1 MKLTIRKKI
10 LLCALVPV
18 CLLGITVFV
27 IANTFVKNSIIEQVE
42 SSLKGTAVAT
52 LAAYDQ
58 NSGSYM
64 EATNGDI
71 WKGSYNISQ
80 SENLVDTIKAEAGM
94 DVTFFYGE
102 KRIMTSAVDANGD
115 RILGSPAG
123 DTVISKVL
131 KGGEEFFSDNISID
145 GTIFYGYYVPV
156 YQKGDTSAPIGMVFA
171 GINKEETLAG
181 VMRIIYSIIAI
192 VIIVMVFC
200 AVVVSLLANSMSKA
214 LKKSIENVQQVSA
227 GNLELK
233 FDKSLMK
240 REDEV
245 GDLTRAIRN
254 LQKELKKIIGGISES
269 TSMLIT
275 ASDLLE
281 HTSHETYQNINN
293 VKTAV
298 GNITTGANSQAKDA
312 RDASDNVNHM
322 GNLIIETRQEA
333 DQLNDRADTM
343 RTSSDRASD
352 TIEEL
357 KNISVE
363 VKKAVAMIADQTKQT
378 NESAKQIKDAS
389 ALISEIADETNLLAL
404 NASIEAARAGDAGR
418 GFAVVAQQIQNLA
431 EQSNTTSGSI
441 DDIVNTLMKNSEL
454 VVDTMAHVQE
464 IIERQGEHITS
475 TEQTV
480 GEVMDEIKSSIEGIK
495 SIESKTKELETA
507 RNEIVGI
514 ILTLSDIAEAN
525 VTDTT
530 QTSGVITEVAD
541 SFESVKQSAEN
552 LRKTADLLAENIGSF
567 HLVKD

>member
-1 MKLTIRKKI
+1 
-10 LLCALVPV
+10 
-18 CLLGITVFV
+18 
-27 IANTFVKNSIIEQVE
+27 
-42 SSLKGTAVAT
+42 
-52 LAAYDQ
+52 
-58 NSGSYM
+58 
-64 EATNGDI
+64 
-71 WKGSYNISQ
+71 
-80 SENLVDTIKAEAGM
+80 
-94 DVTFFYGE
+94 
-102 KRIMTSAVDANGD
+102 
-115 RILGSPAG
+115 
-123 DTVISKVL
+123 
-131 KGGEEFFSDNISID
+131 
-145 GTIFYGYYVPV
+145 
-156 YQKGDTSAPIGMVFA
+156 
-171 GINKEETLAG
+171 
-181 VMRIIYSIIAI
+181 
-192 VIIVMVFC
+192 
-200 AVVVSLLANSMSKA
+200 
-214 LKKSIENVQQVSA
+214 
-227 GNLELK
+227 
-233 FDKSLMK
+233 MK

-298 GNITTGANSQAKDA
+298 GNITTRANSQAKDA

-464 IIERQGEHITS
+464 IIERQESILQAPSRRWARLWT
-475 TEQTV
+475 
-480 GEVMDEIKSSIEGIK
+480 KSSPPLR
-495 SIESKTKELETA
+495 ESRVSSQRRK
-507 RNEIVGI
+507 
-514 ILTLSDIAEAN
+514 
-525 VTDTT
+525 
-530 QTSGVITEVAD
+530 
-541 SFESVKQSAEN
+541 N
-552 LRKTADLLAENIGSF
+552 LRRHAMRLWVLSRHFRI
-567 HLVKD
+567 LQRQM

>member
-115 RILGSPAG
+115 RILGSSAG
-123 DTVISKVL
+123 DTVVSKVL

-200 AVVVSLLANSMSKA
+200 AVVVSLIANSMSKA

-441 DDIVNTLMKNSEL
+441 NDIVNTLMKNSEL

-514 ILTLSDIAEAN
+514 ISTLSDIAEAN

-541 SFESVKQSAEN
+541 SFESVEQSAEN

>member
-102 KRIMTSAVDANGD
+102 KRIMTSAVDANGE

-123 DTVISKVL
+123 DTVVSKVL
-131 KGGEEFFSDNISID
+131 EGGEEFFSDNISID

-200 AVVVSLLANSMSKA
+200 AVVVSLIANSMSKA

-454 VVDTMAHVQE
+454 VVGTMAHVQE

-514 ILTLSDIAEAN
+514 ISTLSDIAEAN

-530 QTSGVITEVAD
+530 QTSGVIAEVAD
-541 SFESVKQSAEN
+541 SFESVEQSAEN

>member
-115 RILGSPAG
+115 RILGSSAG
-123 DTVISKVL
+123 NTVVSKVL

-200 AVVVSLLANSMSKA
+200 AVVVSLIANSMSKA

-514 ILTLSDIAEAN
+514 ISTLSDIAEAN

>member
-115 RILGSPAG
+115 RILGSSAG
-123 DTVISKVL
+123 DTVVSKVL

-200 AVVVSLLANSMSKA
+200 AVVVSLIANSMSKA

-275 ASDLLE
+275 ASDILE

-343 RTSSDRASD
+343 RTSSYRASD

-514 ILTLSDIAEAN
+514 ISTLSDIAEAN

-541 SFESVKQSAEN
+541 SFESVEQSAEN

>member
-115 RILGSPAG
+115 RILGSSAG
-123 DTVISKVL
+123 DTVVSKVL

-200 AVVVSLLANSMSKA
+200 AVVVSLIANSMSKA

-298 GNITTGANSQAKDA
+298 GNITIGANSQAKDA

-514 ILTLSDIAEAN
+514 ISTLSDIAEAN

-541 SFESVKQSAEN
+541 SFESVEQSAEN

>member
-102 KRIMTSAVDANGD
+102 KRIMTSAVDANGE

-123 DTVISKVL
+123 DTVVSKVL
-131 KGGEEFFSDNISID
+131 KGGEEFFSDNISIG

-200 AVVVSLLANSMSKA
+200 AVVVSLIANSMSKA

-352 TIEEL
+352 MIEEL

-514 ILTLSDIAEAN
+514 ISTLSDIAEAN

-541 SFESVKQSAEN
+541 SFESVEQSAEN

>member
-115 RILGSPAG
+115 RILGSSAG
-123 DTVISKVL
+123 NTVISKVL

-200 AVVVSLLANSMSKA
+200 AVVVSLIANSMSKA

-514 ILTLSDIAEAN
+514 ISALSDIAEAN

>member
-102 KRIMTSAVDANGD
+102 KRIMTSAVDANGE

-123 DTVISKVL
+123 DTVVSKVL
-131 KGGEEFFSDNISID
+131 KGGEEFFSDNISIG

-200 AVVVSLLANSMSKA
+200 AVVVSLIANSMSKA

-343 RTSSDRASD
+343 RISSDRASD
-352 TIEEL
+352 MIEEL

-454 VVDTMAHVQE
+454 VVGTMAHVQE

-514 ILTLSDIAEAN
+514 ISTLSDIAEAN

-541 SFESVKQSAEN
+541 SFESVEQSAEN

>member
-200 AVVVSLLANSMSKA
+200 AVVVSLIANSMSKA

-514 ILTLSDIAEAN
+514 ISTLSDIAEAN

-541 SFESVKQSAEN
+541 SFESVEQSAEN

>member
-64 EATNGDI
+64 EAANGDI

-200 AVVVSLLANSMSKA
+200 AVVVSLIANSMSKA

-514 ILTLSDIAEAN
+514 ISTLSDIAEAN

>member
-200 AVVVSLLANSMSKA
+200 AVVVSLIANSMSKA

-495 SIESKTKELETA
+495 SIESKTKELEMA

-514 ILTLSDIAEAN
+514 ISTLSDIAEAN

-541 SFESVKQSAEN
+541 SFESVEQSAEN

>member
-102 KRIMTSAVDANGD
+102 KRIMTSAVDANGE

-123 DTVISKVL
+123 DTVVSKVL
-131 KGGEEFFSDNISID
+131 KDGEEFFSDNISID

-200 AVVVSLLANSMSKA
+200 AVVVSLIANSMSKA

-233 FDKSLMK
+233 FDKNLMK

-352 TIEEL
+352 MIEEL

-454 VVDTMAHVQE
+454 VVGTMAHVQE

-514 ILTLSDIAEAN
+514 ISTLSDIAEAN

-530 QTSGVITEVAD
+530 QTSSVITEVAD
-541 SFESVKQSAEN
+541 SFESVEQSAEN

>member
-115 RILGSPAG
+115 RILGSSAG
-123 DTVISKVL
+123 DTVVSKVL

-171 GINKEETLAG
+171 GINKEETLAA

-200 AVVVSLLANSMSKA
+200 AVVVSLIANSMSKA

-514 ILTLSDIAEAN
+514 ISTLSDIAEAN

>member
-115 RILGSPAG
+115 RILGSSAG
-123 DTVISKVL
+123 DTVVSKVL

-200 AVVVSLLANSMSKA
+200 AVVVSLIANSMSKA

-454 VVDTMAHVQE
+454 VVGTMAHVQE

-514 ILTLSDIAEAN
+514 ISTLSDIAEAN

>member
-123 DTVISKVL
+123 DTVVSHVL
-131 KGGEEFFSDNISID
+131 TNGEEFFSDNISID

-171 GINKEETLAG
+171 GINKEDTLES

-192 VIIVMVFC
+192 VILVMVFC
-200 AVVVSLLANSMSKA
+200 AVVVSLIANSMSKA

-233 FDKSLMK
+233 FEKSLMK

-298 GNITTGANSQAKDA
+298 GNITAGANSQAKDA

-322 GNLIIETRQEA
+322 GNLIIETKQEA

-343 RTSSDRASD
+343 RASSDRASD

-363 VKKAVAMIADQTKQT
+363 VKKAVAMIADQTRQT

-454 VVDTMAHVQE
+454 VVGTMTHVQE

-514 ILTLSDIAEAN
+514 ISTLSDIAEAN

-541 SFESVKQSAEN
+541 SFESVEQSAEN

>member
-102 KRIMTSAVDANGD
+102 KRIMTSAVDANGE

-123 DTVISKVL
+123 DTVVSKVL
-131 KGGEEFFSDNISID
+131 EGGEEFFSDNISID

-200 AVVVSLLANSMSKA
+200 AVVVSLIANSMSKA

-454 VVDTMAHVQE
+454 VVGTMAHVQE

-514 ILTLSDIAEAN
+514 ISTLSDIAEAN

-541 SFESVKQSAEN
+541 SFESVEQSAEN

>member
-115 RILGSPAG
+115 RILGSSAG
-123 DTVISKVL
+123 DTVVSKVL

-200 AVVVSLLANSMSKA
+200 AVVVSLIANSMSKA

-275 ASDLLE
+275 ASDILE

-404 NASIEAARAGDAGR
+404 NGSIEAARAGDAGR

-464 IIERQGEHITS
+464 IIERQGEHNTS

-514 ILTLSDIAEAN
+514 ISTLSDIAEAN

-541 SFESVKQSAEN
+541 SFESVEQSAEN

>member
-102 KRIMTSAVDANGD
+102 KRIMTSAVDANGE

-123 DTVISKVL
+123 DTVVSKVL

-192 VIIVMVFC
+192 VSIVMVFC
-200 AVVVSLLANSMSKA
+200 AVVVSLIANSMSKA

-431 EQSNTTSGSI
+431 EQSNTTSGII

-454 VVDTMAHVQE
+454 VVGTMAHVQE

-514 ILTLSDIAEAN
+514 ISTLSDIAEAN

-541 SFESVKQSAEN
+541 SFESVEQSAEN

>member
-102 KRIMTSAVDANGD
+102 KRIMTSAVDANGE

-123 DTVISKVL
+123 DTVVSKVL

-145 GTIFYGYYVPV
+145 GTIFYGYYVPI

-200 AVVVSLLANSMSKA
+200 AVVVSLIANSMSKA

-454 VVDTMAHVQE
+454 VVGTMAHVQE

-514 ILTLSDIAEAN
+514 ISTLSDIAEAN

-541 SFESVKQSAEN
+541 SFESVEQSAEN

>member
-102 KRIMTSAVDANGD
+102 KRIMTSAVDANGE

-123 DTVISKVL
+123 DTVVSKVL
-131 KGGEEFFSDNISID
+131 EGGEEFFSDNISID

-181 VMRIIYSIIAI
+181 VMRIIYSIIVI

-200 AVVVSLLANSMSKA
+200 AVVVSLIANSMSKA

-454 VVDTMAHVQE
+454 VVGTMAHVQE

-514 ILTLSDIAEAN
+514 ISTLSDIAEAN

-541 SFESVKQSAEN
+541 SFESVEQSAEN

>member
-102 KRIMTSAVDANGD
+102 KRIMTSAVDANGE

-123 DTVISKVL
+123 DTVVSKVL
-131 KGGEEFFSDNISID
+131 KGGEEFFSDNISIG

-200 AVVVSLLANSMSKA
+200 AVVVSLIANSMSKA

-454 VVDTMAHVQE
+454 VVGTMAHVQE

-514 ILTLSDIAEAN
+514 ISTLSDIAEAN

-541 SFESVKQSAEN
+541 SFESVEQSAEN

>member
-123 DTVISKVL
+123 DTVVSKVL

-200 AVVVSLLANSMSKA
+200 AVVVSLIANSMSKA

-227 GNLELK
+227 GNLEIK

-454 VVDTMAHVQE
+454 VVGTMAHVQE

-514 ILTLSDIAEAN
+514 ISTLSDIAEAN

-541 SFESVKQSAEN
+541 SFESVEQSAEN

>member
-115 RILGSPAG
+115 RILGSSAG
-123 DTVISKVL
+123 DTVVSKVL

-200 AVVVSLLANSMSKA
+200 AVVVSLIANSMSKA

-275 ASDLLE
+275 ASDILE

-514 ILTLSDIAEAN
+514 ISTLSDIAEAN

-541 SFESVKQSAEN
+541 SFESVEQSAEN

>member
-200 AVVVSLLANSMSKA
+200 AVVVSLIANSMSKA

-227 GNLELK
+227 GNLEIK

-454 VVDTMAHVQE
+454 VVGTMAHVQE

-514 ILTLSDIAEAN
+514 ISTLSDIAEAN

-541 SFESVKQSAEN
+541 SFESVEQSAEN

>member
-1 MKLTIRKKI
+1 MNFTIRKKVLVCS
-10 LLCALVPV
+10 LLPLV
-18 CLLGITVFV
+18 LLGAIV
-27 IANTFVKNSIIEQVE
+27 ILVAATIMKGAIIQQVE
-42 SSLKGTAVAT
+42 NSLRGTATAT
-52 LAAYDQ
+52 QAAYDQ
-58 NSGSYM
+58 NTGSYL
-64 EATNGDI
+64 ETKNGDV

-80 SENLVDTIKAEAGM
+80 SDNLVDTIKEESGM
-94 DVTFFYGE
+94 EVTFFYGN
-102 KRIMTSAVDANGD
+102 KRIMTSAKDKDGN
-115 RILGSPAG
+115 RILQSEAG
-123 DTVISKVL
+123 EKIQKEVL
-131 KGGEEFFSDNISID
+131 GAGHEYFSENVSIE
-145 GTIFYGYYVPV
+145 GTMYYGYFTPV
-156 YQKGDTSAPIGMVFA
+156 YQPDDKSTPIGMVFA

-200 AVVVSLLANSMSKA
+200 AVVVSLIANSMSKA

-275 ASDLLE
+275 ASDILE

-514 ILTLSDIAEAN
+514 ISTLSDIAEAN

-541 SFESVKQSAEN
+541 SFESVEQSAEN

>member
-115 RILGSPAG
+115 RILGSSAG
-123 DTVISKVL
+123 DTVVSKVL

-200 AVVVSLLANSMSKA
+200 AVVVSLIANSMSKA

-441 DDIVNTLMKNSEL
+441 DDIVNALMKNSEL

-514 ILTLSDIAEAN
+514 ISTLSDIAEAN

>member
-102 KRIMTSAVDANGD
+102 KRIMTSVVDANGE
-115 RILGSPAG
+115 RILGSSAG
-123 DTVISKVL
+123 DTVVSKVL

-200 AVVVSLLANSMSKA
+200 AVVVSLIANSMSKA

-514 ILTLSDIAEAN
+514 ISTLSDIAEAN

-541 SFESVKQSAEN
+541 SFESVEQSAEN

>member
-102 KRIMTSAVDANGD
+102 KRIMTSAVDANGE

-123 DTVISKVL
+123 DTVVSKVL

-200 AVVVSLLANSMSKA
+200 AVVVSLIANSMSKA

-431 EQSNTTSGSI
+431 EQSNTTSGII

-454 VVDTMAHVQE
+454 VVGTMAHVQE

-514 ILTLSDIAEAN
+514 ISTLSDIAEAN

-541 SFESVKQSAEN
+541 SFESVEQSAEN

>member
-102 KRIMTSAVDANGD
+102 KRIMTSAVDANGE

-123 DTVISKVL
+123 DTVVSKVL

-200 AVVVSLLANSMSKA
+200 AVVVSLIANSMSKA

-227 GNLELK
+227 GNLEIK

-454 VVDTMAHVQE
+454 VVGTMAHVQE

-514 ILTLSDIAEAN
+514 ISTLSDIAEAN

-541 SFESVKQSAEN
+541 SFESVEQSAEN

>member
-115 RILGSPAG
+115 RILGSSAG
-123 DTVISKVL
+123 DTVVSKVL

-200 AVVVSLLANSMSKA
+200 AVVVSLIANSMSKA

-464 IIERQGEHITS
+464 IIECQGEHITS

-514 ILTLSDIAEAN
+514 ISTLSDIAEAN

-541 SFESVKQSAEN
+541 SFESVEQSAEN

>member
-52 LAAYDQ
+52 LAAYEQ
-58 NSGSYM
+58 NSGSYL

-123 DTVISKVL
+123 DTVVSKVL

-171 GINKEETLAG
+171 GINKEETLAS

-200 AVVVSLLANSMSKA
+200 AVVVSLIANSMTKA

-298 GNITTGANSQAKDA
+298 GNITAGANSQAEDA

-322 GNLIIETRQEA
+322 GNLIIETKQEA

-343 RTSSDRASD
+343 RASSDRASE

-363 VKKAVAMIADQTKQT
+363 VKKAVATIADQTRQT

-454 VVDTMAHVQE
+454 VVGTMTHVQE

-495 SIESKTKELETA
+495 SIESKTRELETA

-514 ILTLSDIAEAN
+514 ISTLSDIAEAN

-541 SFESVKQSAEN
+541 SFESVEQSAEN

>member
-115 RILGSPAG
+115 RILGSSAG
-123 DTVISKVL
+123 DTVVSKVL

-200 AVVVSLLANSMSKA
+200 AVVVSLIANSMSKA

-514 ILTLSDIAEAN
+514 ISTLSDIAEAN

-541 SFESVKQSAEN
+541 SFESVEQSAEN

>member
-115 RILGSPAG
+115 RILGSSAG
-123 DTVISKVL
+123 DTVVSKVL

-200 AVVVSLLANSMSKA
+200 AVVVSLIANSMSKA

-275 ASDLLE
+275 ASELLE

-514 ILTLSDIAEAN
+514 ISTLSDIAEAN

-541 SFESVKQSAEN
+541 SFESVEQSAEN

>member
-115 RILGSPAG
+115 RILGSSAG
-123 DTVISKVL
+123 DTVVSKVL

-200 AVVVSLLANSMSKA
+200 AVVVSLIANSMSKA

-507 RNEIVGI
+507 RNEIVSI
-514 ILTLSDIAEAN
+514 ISTLSDIAEAN

-541 SFESVKQSAEN
+541 SFESVEQSAEN

>member
-123 DTVISKVL
+123 DTVVSHVL
-131 KGGEEFFSDNISID
+131 TNGEELFSDNISID

-171 GINKEETLAG
+171 GINKEDTLES

-192 VIIVMVFC
+192 VILVMVFC
-200 AVVVSLLANSMSKA
+200 AVVVSLIANSMSKA

-233 FDKSLMK
+233 FEKSLMK

-298 GNITTGANSQAKDA
+298 GNITAGANSQAKDA

-322 GNLIIETRQEA
+322 GNLIIETKQEA

-343 RTSSDRASD
+343 RASSDRASD

-363 VKKAVAMIADQTKQT
+363 VKKAVAMIADQTRQT

-454 VVDTMAHVQE
+454 VVGTMTHVQE

-514 ILTLSDIAEAN
+514 ISTLSDIAEAN

-541 SFESVKQSAEN
+541 SFESVEQSAEN

>member
-102 KRIMTSAVDANGD
+102 KRIMTSAVDANGE

-123 DTVISKVL
+123 DTVVSKVL

-200 AVVVSLLANSMSKA
+200 AVVVSLIANSMSKA
-214 LKKSIENVQQVSA
+214 LKKSIANVQQVSA

-454 VVDTMAHVQE
+454 VVGTMAHVQE

-514 ILTLSDIAEAN
+514 ISTLSDIAEAN

-530 QTSGVITEVAD
+530 QTSSVITEVAD
-541 SFESVKQSAEN
+541 SFESVEQSAEN

>member
-102 KRIMTSAVDANGD
+102 KRIMTSAVDANGE

-123 DTVISKVL
+123 DTVVSKVL
-131 KGGEEFFSDNISID
+131 EGGEEFFSDNISID

-200 AVVVSLLANSMSKA
+200 AVVVSLIANSMSKA

-254 LQKELKKIIGGISES
+254 LQKELKKIIGSISES

-454 VVDTMAHVQE
+454 VVGTMAHVQE

-514 ILTLSDIAEAN
+514 ISTLSDIAEAN

-541 SFESVKQSAEN
+541 SFESVEQSAEN

>member
-102 KRIMTSAVDANGD
+102 KRIMTSAVDANGE

-123 DTVISKVL
+123 DTVVSKVL

-200 AVVVSLLANSMSKA
+200 AVVVSLIANSMSKA

-352 TIEEL
+352 MIEEL

-454 VVDTMAHVQE
+454 VVGTMAHVQE

-514 ILTLSDIAEAN
+514 ISTLSDIAEAN

-541 SFESVKQSAEN
+541 SFESVEQSAEN

>member
-115 RILGSPAG
+115 RILGSSAG
-123 DTVISKVL
+123 NTVISKVL

-200 AVVVSLLANSMSKA
+200 AVVVSLIANSMSKA

-514 ILTLSDIAEAN
+514 ISTLSDIAEAN